1 MGAGQGQFVEEGGG
15 GALKLRRG
23 AGSGGGGAKKRE
35 SVDFRSRVVGISV
48 TLCKTKLVHFAIL
61 FNTKNLSGTQIFSL
75 SHARDDRNRFHFR
88 GKNYK
93 CSKMYL
99 IIGN

>member
-1 MGAGQGQFVEEGGG
+1 M
-15 GALKLRRG
+15 
-23 AGSGGGGAKKRE
+23 GGGGAKKRE
-35 SVDFRSRVVGISV
+35 SIDFRSRVVGISV